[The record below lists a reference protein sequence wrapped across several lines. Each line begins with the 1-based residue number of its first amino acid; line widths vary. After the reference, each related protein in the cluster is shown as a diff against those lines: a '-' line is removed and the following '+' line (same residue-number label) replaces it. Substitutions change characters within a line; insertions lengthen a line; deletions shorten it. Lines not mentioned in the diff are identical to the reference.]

1 MLITQYS
8 DTQEAKNADEEAMTS
23 SYCDASTKELEV
35 GVSYF
40 VYILLIMSC
49 SSWISGNVPFA
60 HVAID
65 HSHSPQPVPRL
76 SIIQALWVVDSQLQ
90 REQTVATR
98 ISKCTFS
105 KLYII

>member
-8 DTQEAKNADEEAMTS
+8 DTQEAENADEEAMTS

-40 VYILLIMSC
+40 VYILSIMSC
-49 SSWISGNVPFA
+49 SSWISVIPFA

-65 HSHSPQPVPRL
+65 HSHLPQPVPRL
-76 SIIQALWVVDSQLQ
+76 STIQALWVVDS
-90 REQTVATR
+90 
-98 ISKCTFS
+98 
-105 KLYII
+105 